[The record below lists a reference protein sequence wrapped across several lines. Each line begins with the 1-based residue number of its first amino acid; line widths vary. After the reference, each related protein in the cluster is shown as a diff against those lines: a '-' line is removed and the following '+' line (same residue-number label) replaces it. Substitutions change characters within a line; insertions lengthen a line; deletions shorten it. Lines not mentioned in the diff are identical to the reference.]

1 MIFQGKTVIELNT
14 FMKRIILLFSLVLLT
29 GCTTVQNWIPSFWD
43 DNQSARIIDVRL
55 RIDRLDC
62 KSEQLPQIKEIRDD
76 LRWFQLYSESK
87 GKLQKDVLRLIGPM
101 QETVEDMFKRNSEG
115 KGSAT
120 YCELKKK
127 IMQQQADRAAA
138 GILGR
143 W

>member
-1 MIFQGKTVIELNT
+1 MMRL
-14 FMKRIILLFSLVLLT
+14 MILLCAVLIS
-29 GCTTVQNWIPSFWD
+29 GCSTMTNWIPSFWD
-43 DNQSARIIDVRL
+43 DNQSAKIIDVRL
-55 RIDRLDC
+55 KVDRLDC
-62 KSEQLPQIKEIRDD
+62 KSDQLAQITVIRDD

-87 GKLQKDVLRLIGPM
+87 GKLQKDVLRLVGPM

-127 IMQQQADRAAA
+127 IMQQQAERAAA

-143 W
+143 Y